1 MTVTGTGTNPRS
13 SIRARLVGVL
23 LVLLSVVPAVSCWL
37 VFSAWLPSDVER
49 YQEYR
54 AADPCPDRSTATAAA
69 TTAEDCLLTITL
81 TVERT
86 RNEPG
91 RRSGSYTAALD
102 GAPVWSGTVSFG
114 DPDPVLERLV
124 PGDRI
129 TGTLWRGEVMT
140 VGKGELRQNTSDAP
154 RDEPQMTYAI
164 GTFLG
169 LLAALGLGFG
179 AVRIARPQ
187 GHEPF
192 TWRPLGKTLLIVT
205 TVACVGVGLPAV
217 WIGVPSW
224 IVPAVVVPIVAVTA
238 WQLHQHLRQTAARDR
253 SPSSTEPTEQASST
267 EPTEPA

>member
-1 MTVTGTGTNPRS
+1 MTVTGTTGTEPRS
-13 SIRARLVGVL
+13 SIRVRLVGVL
-23 LVLLSVVPAVSCWL
+23 LVLLSLVPAVSCWL
-37 VFSAWLPSDVER
+37 VFSAWLPHDVER
-49 YQEYR
+49 YREYR
-54 AADPCPDRSTATAAA
+54 AAEPCPDPSTVGKGA
-69 TTAEDCLLTITL
+69 DCLLTVAF

-91 RRSGSYTAALD
+91 KRSGGYTATLD
-102 GAPVWSGTVSFG
+102 GTPVWSGTVSFG
-114 DPDPVLERLV
+114 DPDPVLERLA

-129 TGTLWRGEVMT
+129 TGTVWRGDVMT

-154 RDEPQMTYAI
+154 RDEPQMTYAL

-179 AVRIARPQ
+179 AVRIARPL
-187 GHEPF
+187 GREPF
-192 TWRPLGKTLLIVT
+192 TWRPLGKTLLIVVT
-205 TVACVGVGLPAV
+205 AACAGVGLPAV

-238 WQLHQHLRQTAARDR
+238 WRLHQHVRRTAARDR
-253 SPSSTEPTEQASST
+253 SPSQA

>member
-1 MTVTGTGTNPRS
+1 MTVTGTDTNPRS
-13 SIRARLVGVL
+13 SIRARLAGVL
-23 LVLLSVVPAVSCWL
+23 LVLLSLVPAVSCWL

-54 AADPCPDRSTATAAA
+54 AAEPCPDRSTPETAKASA
-69 TTAEDCLLTITL
+69 DCLLTVAL

-91 RRSGSYTAALD
+91 KRSGSYTATLD

-179 AVRIARPQ
+179 AVRIARPL

-192 TWRPLGKTLLIVT
+192 TWRPLGKTLLIVMT
-205 TVACVGVGLPAV
+205 AACAGVGLPAV
-217 WIGVPSW
+217 WIGVPAW

-238 WQLHQHLRQTAARDR
+238 WQLHRYLRPTADGDGAHAP
-253 SPSSTEPTEQASST
+253 SPVELA
-267 EPTEPA
+267 

>member
-1 MTVTGTGTNPRS
+1 MTGTDTNPRS
-13 SIRARLVGVL
+13 SIRARLTGVL
-23 LVLLSVVPAVSCWL
+23 LVLVSLVPAVSGWL

-54 AADPCPDRSTATAAA
+54 AAEPCPDPSAATAKA
-69 TTAEDCLLTITL
+69 AEDCLLTVAL

-86 RNEPG
+86 KNEPG
-91 RRSGSYTAALD
+91 KRSGSYTATLD
-102 GAPVWSGTVSFG
+102 GDPVWSGTVSFG

-129 TGTLWRGEVMT
+129 TGTLWRCEVMT

-169 LLAALGLGFG
+169 LLAALGFGFG
-179 AVRIARPQ
+179 AVRIARPL

-192 TWRPLGKTLLIVT
+192 TWRPLGKTLLIVMT
-205 TVACVGVGLPAV
+205 AACAGVGLPAV
-217 WIGVPSW
+217 WIGVPAW
-224 IVPAVVVPIVAVTA
+224 IVPVVVVLIVAVTA
-238 WQLHQHLRQTAARDR
+238 WQLHRHLQPTADGDGDGAH
-253 SPSSTEPTEQASST
+253 SPSPIEQT
-267 EPTEPA
+267 

>member
-1 MTVTGTGTNPRS
+1 MTVTGTGKNPRS
-13 SIRARLVGVL
+13 SIPARLVGVL
-23 LVLLSVVPAVSCWL
+23 LVLLSLVPAVSCWL

-49 YQEYR
+49 YQDYR
-54 AADPCPDRSTATAAA
+54 AAEPCPDRSTATGTATGTATATAA
-69 TTAEDCLLTITL
+69 ENCLLTVAL

-91 RRSGSYTAALD
+91 RRSGSYTATLD

-114 DPDPVLERLV
+114 DPGPVLERLV

-129 TGTLWRGEVMT
+129 TGTVWRGEVMT
-140 VGKGELRQNTSDAP
+140 VGKGELRQNTSDVP

-179 AVRIARPQ
+179 AVRIARPR

-192 TWRPLGKTLLIVT
+192 TWRPLGKTLLIVM
-205 TVACVGVGLPAV
+205 TVACAGVGLPAV

-224 IVPAVVVPIVAVTA
+224 VVPAVVVPIVAVTA
-238 WQLHQHLRQTAARDR
+238 WQLHQHVRQTAVRDR
-253 SPSSTEPTEQASST
+253 SPSSTEPTE
-267 EPTEPA
+267 PTEPA

>member
-1 MTVTGTGTNPRS
+1 MTVTGIDTTPRS
-13 SIRARLVGVL
+13 SIRARLMGVL
-23 LVLLSVVPAVSCWL
+23 LVLLSVVPAVGGWL

-49 YQEYR
+49 YQDYR
-54 AADPCPDRSTATAAA
+54 AAEPCPDRSAARA
-69 TTAEDCLLTITL
+69 AAEDCLLTVAL

-91 RRSGSYTAALD
+91 KRSGSYTATLD

-179 AVRIARPQ
+179 AVRIARPL

-192 TWRPLGKTLLIVT
+192 TWRPLGKTLLIVM
-205 TVACVGVGLPAV
+205 TVACAGVGLPAV

-224 IVPAVVVPIVAVTA
+224 IVPVVVVPIVAVTA
-238 WQLHQHLRQTAARDR
+238 WQLHQHVRQTAARDR
-253 SPSSTEPTEQASST
+253 SPSSTEPTE
-267 EPTEPA
+267 PA

>member
-1 MTVTGTGTNPRS
+1 M
-13 SIRARLVGVL
+13 GVL
-23 LVLLSVVPAVSCWL
+23 LVLLSLIPAVGSWL

-54 AADPCPDRSTATAAA
+54 AAQPCPDRSTATAAE
-69 TTAEDCLLTITL
+69 EDCLLTVPF

-91 RRSGSYTAALD
+91 RRSGSYTATLD

-114 DPDPVLERLV
+114 DPDPVLERLA

-140 VGKGELRQNTSDAP
+140 VGKGELRQNTADAP

-179 AVRIARPQ
+179 AVRIARPR

-192 TWRPLGKTLLIVT
+192 TWRPLGKTLLIVMT
-205 TVACVGVGLPAV
+205 AACAGVGLPAV

-238 WQLHQHLRQTAARDR
+238 WQLHRHLRPTAAGAH
-253 SPSSTEPTEQASST
+253 SPSPAEQA
-267 EPTEPA
+267 

>member
-1 MTVTGTGTNPRS
+1 MKTVTGTDTDPRA
-13 SIRARLVGVL
+13 SIRARLVGVPP
-23 LVLLSVVPAVSCWL
+23 VLLPLVPAVSCRL
-37 VFSAWLPSDVER
+37 VFSAWLPTDVER

-54 AADPCPDRSTATAAA
+54 AAEPCPDRSAEGAAA
-69 TTAEDCLLTITL
+69 TAAEDCLLTVAL

-86 RNEPG
+86 KNEPG
-91 RRSGSYTAALD
+91 GKGAGYAATLD

-114 DPDPVLERLV
+114 DPAPVLERLV
-124 PGDRI
+124 PGDRV

-179 AVRIARPQ
+179 VVRIARPH

-192 TWRPLGKTLLIVT
+192 GWRPLGKTLLIVMT
-205 TVACVGVGLPAV
+205 AACAGVGLPAV
-217 WIGVPSW
+217 WSGVPSW
-224 IVPAVVVPIVAVTA
+224 IVPAVVVPIVTVTA
-238 WQLHQHLRQTAARDR
+238 WRLHRHLRPTADGA
-253 SPSSTEPTEQASST
+253 PSSSPVEQA
-267 EPTEPA
+267 

>member
-1 MTVTGTGTNPRS
+1 MTGTDTNSRS
-13 SIRARLVGVL
+13 SIRARLAGVL
-23 LVLLSVVPAVSCWL
+23 LVLLSLVPAVSCWL

-54 AADPCPDRSTATAAA
+54 AAELCPDRSAATAKA
-69 TTAEDCLLTITL
+69 AEDCLLTVPL

-91 RRSGSYTAALD
+91 KRSGSYTATLD
-102 GAPVWSGTVSFG
+102 GAPVWSGTLSFG

-124 PGDRI
+124 PGDRV

-140 VGKGELRQNTSDAP
+140 VSKGELRQNTSDAP

-179 AVRIARPQ
+179 AVRIARPL

-192 TWRPLGKTLLIVT
+192 TWRPLGKTLLIVMT
-205 TVACVGVGLPAV
+205 AACAGVGLPAV
-217 WIGVPSW
+217 WIGVPAW

-238 WQLHQHLRQTAARDR
+238 WQLHRHLRPTADGDADGAH
-253 SPSSTEPTEQASST
+253 SPSPIEQA
-267 EPTEPA
+267 